1 MTCDQ
6 MELCWRERLYAIA
19 AGLQSAGLA
28 VIFLKFLESV
38 PLWKGVTS
46 LFLNN
51 ILGFFD
57 LCSSYWGVILV
68 ALILSVLAVIV
79 PIPILMLSQSVI
91 KRWPKSKSSH
101 RSSDQALWLAIAI
114 FFILVLLAFVGFDF
128 RVYLI
133 TAFVVLV
140 AFLHVA
146 NSAALVVGYRLTQ
159 LSGRYDREAV
169 SVQILSFFI
178 SLLFIIGGVVAV
190 GDFTIFGNLKKVTP

>member
-6 MELCWRERLYAIA
+6 MELCGRERLYAIA

-28 VIFLKFLESV
+28 VIFIKFWESV
-38 PLWKGVTS
+38 SLGKGTIS

-51 ILGFFD
+51 TLGLFD
-57 LCSSYWGVILV
+57 LCSSYWGVIIAALV
-68 ALILSVLAVIV
+68 LSAVAIVV
-79 PIPILMLSQSVI
+79 PIPIVMLHNSVNT
-91 KRWPKSKSSH
+91 RWPKSKSSR
-101 RSSDQALWLAIAI
+101 RSFDQALWLAIAI